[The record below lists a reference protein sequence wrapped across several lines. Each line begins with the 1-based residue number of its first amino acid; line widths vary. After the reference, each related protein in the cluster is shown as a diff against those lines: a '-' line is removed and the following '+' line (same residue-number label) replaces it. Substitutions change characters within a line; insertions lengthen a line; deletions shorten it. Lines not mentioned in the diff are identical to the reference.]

1 MKKFL
6 YLKKLIAP
14 ILVVVLVTAS
24 FGNAYALT
32 NQQKLQQAQAA
43 AAAAQAAADQK
54 AKEAAA
60 VQAQISVV
68 NTQIDESQTALN
80 QTVGQISDAEKNI
93 EELSAKIKTEE
104 ENLAKQKDKL
114 NAIISNWYMEGDS
127 GFIEVVMSSNNLSQL
142 VDKQQYY
149 DSIKQQISTTM
160 EKINQMKAELNQ
172 KKSDQEAKKAELESL
187 KTQQTTYKNS
197 IESQKTQKTNMLN
210 MTVAQQTAYLAQ
222 VEKLKKDIASIS
234 AAIYAERQK
243 NKYNESIVYG
253 SSSYPFSAIDEPDP
267 WSFLTRECTSYAA
280 WYWNV
285 KLGKTWTNTRP
296 GSGSAWNWPALASD
310 QGYSVSSTPRVGA
323 FITWQSSSLTSQWG
337 HVAIVEKVNG
347 DGTIDVSEYNWSK
360 YAYTYRKNVTP
371 GNYGGYSYIY

>member
-1 MKKFL
+1 MKKIL
-6 YLKKLIAP
+6 RWQKLIAT
-14 ILVVVLVTAS
+14 IMVVVLVTAGFS
-24 FGNAYALT
+24 NAFALT
-32 NQQKLQQAQAA
+32 NQQKLDQAKQQ

-60 VQAQISVV
+60 VQNQISVV
-68 NTQIDESQTALN
+68 NTQIDESQNALN

-93 EELSAKIKTEE
+93 EELTAKIKVEE
-104 ENLAKQKDKL
+104 ENLAKQKEKL

-127 GFIEVVMSSNNLSQL
+127 GFIEVVMSSDNLSQL
-142 VDKQQYY
+142 VEKQQYY
-149 DSIKQQISTTM
+149 SSIKQQISTTM
-160 EKINQMKAELNQ
+160 DKINQMKAELNQ
-172 KKSDQEAKKAELESL
+172 KKADQEAKKAELESL
-187 KTQQTTYKNS
+187 KTQQTSYKNS
-197 IESQKTQKTNMLN
+197 IEYQKTQKTNILN
-210 MTVAQQTAYLAQ
+210 MTVAQQTSYLAQ

-285 KLGKTWTNTRP
+285 KLGKSWTNTRP

-323 FITWQSSSLTSQWG
+323 FITWQASSLTSQWG

-347 DGTIDVSEYNWSK
+347 DGTIDLSEYNWSR
-360 YAYTYRKNVTP
+360 YSYTYRKNVTP